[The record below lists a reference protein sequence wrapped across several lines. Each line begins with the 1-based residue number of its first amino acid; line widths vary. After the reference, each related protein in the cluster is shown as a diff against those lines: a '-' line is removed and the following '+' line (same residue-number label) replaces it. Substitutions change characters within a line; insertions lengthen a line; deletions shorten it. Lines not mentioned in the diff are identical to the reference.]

1 MKDTDWGSVRALFP
15 VLRTWTHLNSAAFG
29 PSPSTAVEAM
39 NDFLV
44 ARDRMASL
52 DFLEWFDRLDR
63 IRGKVGQLI
72 GANASDIAFCPNAS
86 TGLSWLL
93 RGIDWRPEDEVVAL
107 DHEFPNNLY
116 APALLDA
123 KGVRFRPLP
132 APVGRFEPDRVVDAI
147 RPRTRL
153 VILSSV
159 NYSNGIRTPLESLSW
174 ELRRKGVMLCVD
186 ATQSVGVLRLDLRKI
201 PADYLVVHGYKWLMT
216 PPGTGFVYI
225 PARTRR
231 WLRPSVVSWRSHK
244 TWRQFE
250 QLHEGRPEPPE
261 EAAAFEGGVQGFAQL
276 FAMEACIDLILTCG
290 PQAVEERV
298 LRLAAACRRILQ
310 AHGGVPLIQAEEP
323 CESPI
328 VAARFPGRDSSSLKQ
343 QLFVKR
349 VAVSVRQGGLRV
361 SPHLFNNDD
370 DLERMSDALKQ

>member
-1 MKDTDWGSVRALFP
+1 MKDSDWRSVRALFP

-29 PSPSTAVEAM
+29 PSPSTAAEAM

-93 RGIDWRPEDEVVAL
+93 RGIDWRPEDEVLAL

-116 APALLDA
+116 APALLDGQ
-123 KGVRFRPLP
+123 GVRFRSLP
-132 APVGRFEPDRVVDAI
+132 APVGRFEPDWVLDAI
-147 RPRTRL
+147 GPRTRL

-159 NYSNGIRTPLESLSW
+159 NYSNGIRAPLESLSW

-186 ATQSVGVLRLDLRKI
+186 ATQSVGVLRLDLRQI
-201 PADYLVVHGYKWLMT
+201 AADYLVVHGYKWLMT

-225 PARTRR
+225 PARTRE
-231 WLRPSVVSWRSHK
+231 WLSPSVVSWRSHK
-244 TWRQFE
+244 AWRQFE
-250 QLHEGRPEPPE
+250 QLHEGRPEPPA

-276 FAMEACIDLILTCG
+276 FAMEACIDLILACG

-298 LRLAAACRRILQ
+298 LRFAAACRMILEE
-310 AHGGVPLIQAEEP
+310 HGGRLSIKAGEP

-328 VAARFPGRDSSSLKQ
+328 VAASFPGQDSSSLKQ
-343 QLFVKR
+343 QLFLKR
-349 VAVSVRQGGLRV
+349 VAVSARQGGLRV
-361 SPHLFNNDD
+361 SPHFFNNED
-370 DLERMSDALKQ
+370 DLERLSDALKQ